1 MNLLRPGA
9 SILGAKRLK
18 RLVPKEFV
26 IRENDVLVAGFVTVK
41 MSEIGW
47 KHTDASLGGAP
58 YDGAYTGK
66 LRPKG
71 VPFSGFRYHK
81 RVGIPLVDVCIR
93 VGKSVIWVCERAQN
107 GYQMV
112 AIISLGLYSVG
123 M

>member
-26 IRENDVLVAGFVTVK
+26 IRQNDVLVAGFVTVK
-41 MSEIGW
+41 ISENGW
-47 KHTDASLGGAP
+47 KHNDGGLGGAP

-71 VPFSGFRYHK
+71 VPFSGFRYYE
-81 RVGIPLVDVCIR
+81 RVGISLVEVYKR

-107 GYQMV
+107 G
-112 AIISLGLYSVG
+112 
-123 M
+123 